1 MGRTIPAFRLVQ
13 MYEEAEWKPF
23 RNALSKSERKEFDRM
38 FATSR
43 LYISACSYAVK
54 PIRIQPIFMAIIFH
68 HYRQLVEISE
78 KLGIKEVS
86 VNEPISG

>member
-1 MGRTIPAFRLVQ
+1 

-23 RNALSKSERKEFDRM
+23 RNTLSKSERKEFDRM

-43 LYISACSYAVK
+43 LYISACSYAAK

-78 KLGIKEVS
+78 KLEIKEVPVS
-86 VNEPISG
+86 EPISR